1 MQKLK
6 EMIGQYQG
14 LRHEVYIIFVAKIVN
29 AMGCFVFPLLALILT
44 DKIGLSKSETGK
56 LMSLFGILFIPA
68 SMIGGKLCDVIGRKK
83 IILICDFMAI
93 LSYAICGFIE
103 PSMKLVYFIM
113 AGAFFL
119 FMADPAHSAMLAD
132 LTKPEDRERAYSLT
146 YMGWNIGFAIGPV
159 LGGLLYKNHLKW
171 VFRGDALT
179 AFVAFLLIAFF
190 VKETIE
196 EGQNEEALSKEEAH
210 MEGSIFGVMK
220 KRPLIVGLALVS
232 IAYSFAYGQ
241 WGFVLPIHSV
251 LKDSAMGAQYYGY
264 MAGFNGLIVIIFTP
278 ILTQVA
284 KSKEA
289 LDKIIVGGWFYVI
302 GFGVLGLYNPYWM
315 FFVSVFIFTIGEI
328 ILAITMMPFIMNQTP
343 ANHRGRMN
351 AILPIV
357 MYSGNAFGPMVMGYY
372 LEQHT
377 IEQGWLLTGGFAGVG
392 VILMILIKQYHT
404 RSVNLIKE
412 DVA

>member
-6 EMIGQYQG
+6 EMIVQYQG
-14 LRHEVYIIFVAKIVN
+14 LRREVYIIFVAKIVN

-56 LMSLFGILFIPA
+56 LMSLFGVLFIPA

-93 LSYAICGFIE
+93 VSYAICGFIE
-103 PSMKLVYFIM
+103 PSMELVYFIM

-159 LGGLLYKNHLKW
+159 LGGLLYKNYLKW
-171 VFRGDALT
+171 VFIGDALT

-196 EGQNEEALSKEEAH
+196 EGQNKEMLSKEEAH
-210 MEGSIFGVMK
+210 MEGSIFGVMM
-220 KRPLIVGLALVS
+220 KRPIIIGLALVS

-251 LKDSAMGAQYYGY
+251 LKDAAMGAQYYGY

-289 LDKIIVGGWFYVI
+289 LSKIIVGGWFYVI
-302 GFGVLGLYNPYWM
+302 GFGVLGLYNP
-315 FFVSVFIFTIGEI
+315 FLDVFCISF
-328 ILAITMMPFIMNQTP
+328 LFSP
-343 ANHRGRMN
+343 
-351 AILPIV
+351 
-357 MYSGNAFGPMVMGYY
+357 
-372 LEQHT
+372 
-377 IEQGWLLTGGFAGVG
+377 
-392 VILMILIKQYHT
+392 
-404 RSVNLIKE
+404 
-412 DVA
+412 